1 MVPGALRINVVL
13 DKNGSGIHDYRVT
26 QGDDSVVLQPLE
38 PGWPKIDYFAKDKY
52 WKKFGKG
59 DVYPVEVRKGILGF
73 YQFNSS
79 VIVRDIKQSN

>member
-1 MVPGALRINVVL
+1 M
-13 DKNGSGIHDYRVT
+13 
-26 QGDDSVVLQPLE
+26 QPLE